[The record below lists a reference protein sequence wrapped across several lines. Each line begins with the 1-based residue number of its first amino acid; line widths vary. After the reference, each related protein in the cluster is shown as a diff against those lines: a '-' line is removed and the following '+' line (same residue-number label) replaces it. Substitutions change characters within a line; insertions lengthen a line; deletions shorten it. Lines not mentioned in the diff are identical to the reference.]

1 MSISK
6 LRPQIL
12 AAMCLIAILGALGCY
27 VGYTM
32 KLAIITAAS
41 VAVLVAVVAYD
52 RRYPLCRGEKSDR
65 K

>member
-27 VGYTM
+27 VGLKMEASEIVTGALGATVSLIGVLGM
-32 KLAIITAAS
+32 K
-41 VAVLVAVVAYD
+41 VL
-52 RRYPLCRGEKSDR
+52 ESDE
-65 K
+65 